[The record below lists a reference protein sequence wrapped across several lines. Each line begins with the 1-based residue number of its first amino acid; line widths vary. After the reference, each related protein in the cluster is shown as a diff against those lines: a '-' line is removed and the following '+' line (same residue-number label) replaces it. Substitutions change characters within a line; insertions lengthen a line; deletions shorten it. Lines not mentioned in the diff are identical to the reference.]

1 LSKLV
6 ELPKGWVETK
16 FEELTELRKIG
27 LDRSRREQFDSGI
40 PYLKMNNITL
50 NGKLDLNSLV
60 YVNCSKEELNNFL
73 LKKGDILFNTRNSYE
88 LVGKTTIWNNSIQN
102 CIFNNNIM
110 RIRTNDLVLPQMLFY
125 FMNSIIFR
133 NSLLSVKKATT
144 NICAIYDKDLKNQ
157 KIVLPP
163 LNEQKRIVSKI
174 EELFSELDHIKD
186 TLQKVKLQLVQYR
199 QSLLK
204 SAFEGKLTTKYEI
217 KKLGDAEISEIIMGQ
232 SPPSSTYNKEKQG
245 MPFFQGKKDF
255 GKKYPTTTVW
265 CTKPTRIA
273 KKGDILLS
281 VRAPVGTT
289 NWATEK
295 CCIGRG
301 LSAIR
306 VKILPEYVYYFLKSI
321 EIKLSRTGG
330 GSIFNAITK
339 NQLYDLSI
347 YSPPLEKQQKI
358 VSQLEQSFSLID
370 NTESITNSML
380 KQLDTLQSSILK
392 QAFEGKLVPQDPNDE
407 PAEKLLQRIKEQ
419 KQTLQIKTKSRGK
432 K

>member
-1 LSKLV
+1 MSKLV
-6 ELPKGWVETK
+6 LLPKGWVEIK
-16 FEELTELRKIG
+16 FEELTELRIIG

-50 NGKLDLNSLV
+50 NGKLDLTSLV
-60 YVNCSKEELNNFL
+60 YINCSKEESKKFL

-125 FMNSIIFR
+125 FMNSNRFR

-157 KIVLPP
+157 KIILPP

-174 EELFSELDHIKD
+174 EELFSELDHTKD

-204 SAFEGKLTTKYEI
+204 SAFEGKLTAKYEI
-217 KKLGDAEISEIIMGQ
+217 KKLGDIEISEIIMGQ
-232 SPPSSTYNKEKQG
+232 SPPSSTYNKENQG

-255 GKKYPTTTVW
+255 GKKYPTTTIW
-265 CTKPTRIA
+265 CTQPNRIA

-289 NWATEK
+289 NWAKEE

-306 VKILPEYVYYFLKSI
+306 VKILPEYVYHFLKSI

-347 YSPPLEKQQKI
+347 SNPPLNKQKEI
-358 VSQLEQSFSLID
+358 VSNLEQKLSLIE
-370 NTESITNSML
+370 NTENITNTML
-380 KQLDTLQSSILK
+380 SQLDTLRSSILK

-407 PAEKLLQRIKEQ
+407 SAEKLLQRIKQ
-419 KQTLQIKTKSRGK
+419 SQQTKTKSRGK